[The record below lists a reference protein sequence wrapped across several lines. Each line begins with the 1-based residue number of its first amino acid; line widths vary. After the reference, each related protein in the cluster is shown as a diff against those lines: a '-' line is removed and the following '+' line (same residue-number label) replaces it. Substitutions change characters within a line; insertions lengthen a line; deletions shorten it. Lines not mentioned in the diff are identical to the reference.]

1 MSWEAAM
8 RRIDRRTPKYNP
20 PQKQFPPGLELLLT
34 AGRERSPPE
43 EPLEERPLIQDAELR
58 YRLLE
63 LHDG

>member
-1 MSWEAAM
+1 M

-34 AGRERSPPE
+34 AGRERSPPVETAE
-43 EPLEERPLIQDAELR
+43 EQPLIQDAELR

>member
-1 MSWEAAM
+1 M

-20 PQKQFPPGLELLLT
+20 PQKQFPLGLELLLT
-34 AGRERSPPE
+34 AGRQRPPPE
-43 EPLEERPLIQDAELR
+43 EPLEEQPLIQDAELR

>member
-1 MSWEAAM
+1 M

-34 AGRERSPPE
+34 ASRERSPPE
-43 EPLEERPLIQDAELR
+43 EPLEEQPLIQDAELR

>member
-1 MSWEAAM
+1 M

-34 AGRERSPPE
+34 AGRERPSPVETAE
-43 EPLEERPLIQDAELR
+43 EQPLIQDAELR